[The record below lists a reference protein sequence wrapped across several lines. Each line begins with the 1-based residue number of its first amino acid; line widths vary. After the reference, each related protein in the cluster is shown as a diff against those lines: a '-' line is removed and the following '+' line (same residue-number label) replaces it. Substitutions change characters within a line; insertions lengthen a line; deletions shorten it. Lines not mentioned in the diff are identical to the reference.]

1 MPNYSVCWIALWTLF
16 CFASSNN
23 DIIVGHWF
31 FYLTISKVSNL
42 IVSSWHNQ
50 EKVFWP
56 NAVCSRCGI
65 RYDYYCWKL
74 GKINIKKTST
84 RKKKKSKKKKEKKK
98 KSKKKNSA
106 SSKLGTSVI
115 GWEKRKKEKEKEKRE
130 VIIKIINN
138 Q

>member
-23 DIIVGHWF
+23 DIIVGHCF
-31 FYLTISKVSNL
+31 FDLTISKVSNL
-42 IVSSWHNQ
+42 IVSFWHNQ

-84 RKKKKSKKKKEKKK
+84 RKKKKSKKEKKEKKK

-115 GWEKRKKEKEKEKRE
+115 GWEKRKKRKRNRKERS
-130 VIIKIINN
+130 NH
-138 Q
+138 